1 MESSLLQHLLS
12 FENAFN
18 KQYGAS
24 FPLYKFY
31 RLYEDRSSLSD
42 EERQSQFFFE
52 NDKKTGFHLLNPFFI
67 SVLRDHSI
75 WFAPSTQFNDPWD
88 AGGALSILRTSAAI
102 EEPIL
107 KLLFGEEECAKVSLL
122 PEEERYKR
130 IEDKL
135 REAFSILRFACFTK
149 RHDSNPMW
157 AHYADNHRGVCL
169 EFRFM
174 RPPPEGSDAARLG
187 VGFLMDPAFVGH
199 YPVRYSNDF
208 AQVAAIN
215 DIGSAIQ
222 ILHTKHPDWSYE
234 QEVRFIKLGDPNFPG
249 EGGTVS
255 FYKTSLTKVIL
266 GCKVPP
272 ALWKA
277 AEIILDHFGYTHT
290 ELVRT
295 EFDYRTQSLKY
306 LKKSKKHQS
315 QSEQDS
321 NGGR

>member
-1 MESSLLQHLLS
+1 LLS

-18 KQYGAS
+18 KRYSAV

-31 RLYEDRSSLSD
+31 RLYEDRNSLSD
-42 EERQSQFFFE
+42 EERHSQFFVE
-52 NDKKTGFHLLNPFFI
+52 NNKKTGFHILNPFFI
-67 SVLRDHSI
+67 SVLRDRSI

-88 AGGALSILRTSAAI
+88 AGGAVSILRTSAAI
-102 EEPIL
+102 EESIP
-107 KLLFGEEECAKVSLL
+107 KLLFGEEECAKFSLL
-122 PEEERYKR
+122 PEQERYKR
-130 IEDKL
+130 IEDKIW
-135 REAFSILRFACFTK
+135 EAFSILRFACFTK
-149 RHDSNPMW
+149 RYDSNPMW

-174 RPPPEGSDAARLG
+174 RPPPEGSGAARSG
-187 VGFLMDPAFVGH
+187 VAFMMDPAFGGH
-199 YPVRYSNDF
+199 YPVRYSNEF
-208 AQVAAIN
+208 AQVATIN

-222 ILHTKHPDWSYE
+222 VLHTKHPDWSYE

-272 ALWKA
+272 TLWGL
-277 AEIILDHFGYTHT
+277 AEKILDHFGYTHT

-306 LKKSKKHQS
+306 LKKSRKQQS
-315 QSEQDS
+315 QSKQGEKAAK
-321 NGGR
+321 R